1 MIKISVGKL
10 YKDRKNR
17 TQDSVYYFIFR
28 LQHGIIFEMW
38 NLWKEIFNK
47 NHHVRIVHRR
57 FKNPSKE
64 IKRNFNCASCGNS
77 YTSLENLKTHIMT
90 IDNPWRPKKLQ
101 MWILWKILHWIRNSE
116 KTHQDR
122 PWRQEK
128 LQMWFLWKILHS
140 IRKSEDTHQDSSW
153 KTK

>member
-10 YKDRKNR
+10 YKVRKNR

-77 YTSLENLKTHIMT
+77 YTSLENLKTHMT

-128 LQMWFLWKILHS
+128 LQMWFH
-140 IRKSEDTHQDSSW
+140 RNPHQDSSW